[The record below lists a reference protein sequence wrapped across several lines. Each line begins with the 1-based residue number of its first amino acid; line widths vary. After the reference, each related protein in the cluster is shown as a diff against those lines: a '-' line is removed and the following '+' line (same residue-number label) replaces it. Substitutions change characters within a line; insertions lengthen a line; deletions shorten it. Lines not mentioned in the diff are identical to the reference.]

1 MDTMTY
7 AAFAA
12 FRGYVAEKENPPSC
26 FLKAHADL
34 PPCKGT
40 FIRTDVEKVKNG
52 QLIAEDIIARLGK
65 PLGKSSV
72 RKVPRHL

>member
-34 PPCKGT
+34 PP
-40 FIRTDVEKVKNG
+40 DWAN
-52 QLIAEDIIARLGK
+52 L
-65 PLGKSSV
+65 LGKSSV